1 MRQFRYIL
9 CAVLLSGLCACS
21 FVNDDEYAPCP
32 DSAVPVQLS
41 LSLGGVQPSTRAD
54 VSQLKEIAPAADF
67 RGITAVYMLPF
78 NTGTAVKSVDLSID
92 RLSVLPAI
100 TADKDNIAS
109 ADGGTYH
116 SGLIK
121 NNHAHLYA
129 GTDAKVAVGTSSAL
143 VYASAVLIDEE
154 TPQASKHLN
163 GSLVESGFDFTT
175 GQVDASTISFSP
187 DPIYSGGVP
196 AAAQAIADA
205 MNTIAEG
212 AYYTQSYYYKRAGEW
227 KSTSTTVRWDSSI
240 GSATLRGWYEDFT
253 NEGLLLTGAGEHVSN
268 MITSLYKNLK
278 KYVSVDETPF
288 YHIVGGES
296 YPAMRVENGTED
308 DILTYAD
315 IYNGLRDFLIARIES
330 LETPVGG
337 LDAKT
342 LRRQPATGDFSS
354 YVFDRANVQSYPTS
368 LGLPTGAAVL
378 RWNGSK
384 FITVVETLEGIA
396 AIDRF
401 CYMPSLYYF
410 ANTTVSTSTDHD
422 LYKSYTKDME
432 SWDSILSLYRSP
444 KVVSNRTTAV
454 ALDQP
459 LQFASGLLQLT
470 VRATLQNLPD
480 NDGDAYTNCSA
491 TGTNFPVTGLI
502 VGSQYRQAFDFTPDP
517 LAPEAYYLYDNQVS
531 GVYLTTTCSAQ
542 LRSMVLP
549 TPAEEDVYFFLELRN
564 DSGKSFYGAD
574 GIITPGTHFYL
585 AGCLDKPGEA
595 ETQRQVFTK
604 DHITTVNCA
613 VNTLENAHVS
623 IPELGDPQLMLGIKT
638 TVDWI
643 HSAASY
649 IILD

>member
-1 MRQFRYIL
+1 MRQFWYIL
-9 CAVLLSGLCACS
+9 CAVLVSACS

-67 RGITAVYMLPF
+67 RGITSVYLLPF
-78 NTGTAVKSVDLSID
+78 NTGTAVTSEDLSID

-100 TADKDNIAS
+100 SADKDNMAS

-129 GTDAKVAVGTSSAL
+129 GTDARVAVGTSSAL
-143 VYASAVLIDEE
+143 VYAPAVRIDEE

-163 GSLVESGFDFTT
+163 GSLVESGLDFVA
-175 GQVDASTISFSP
+175 GQVSASSITFSP

-196 AAAQAIADA
+196 DAAQAIADA
-205 MNTIAEG
+205 MNCIAEG
-212 AYYTQSYYYKRAGEW
+212 AYYPLTYYYKRAGEW
-227 KSTSTTVRWDSSI
+227 KSTSITVRWDSSI

-278 KYVSVDETPF
+278 KYVSVDATPY

-296 YPAMRVENGTED
+296 YPAMRVENGTDD

-315 IYNGLRDFLIARIES
+315 IYNGLRDYLIGRIES
-330 LETPVGG
+330 LEIPEDE
-337 LDAKT
+337 LDAKV

-354 YVFDRANVQSYPTS
+354 YVFDRAAVQSYPTS

-401 CYMPSLYYF
+401 CYMPPLYYY
-410 ANTTVSTSTDHD
+410 ANTTISTSTDYD

-454 ALDQP
+454 ALDEP
-459 LQFASGLLQLT
+459 LQFATGMLQLT
-470 VRATLQNLPD
+470 VKATIQNLPD

-502 VGSQYRQAFDFTPDP
+502 VGSQYRQTFDFVPDP
-517 LAPEAYYLYDNQVS
+517 LAPEAYYLYDNRVS
-531 GVYLTTTCSAQ
+531 GVYLTTTESAQ
-542 LRSMVLP
+542 LRSIVLP

-564 DSGKSFYGAD
+564 DSGKSFYGAE
-574 GIITPGTHFYL
+574 GIIMPGTHFYL

-595 ETQRQVFTK
+595 ETLRQVFTK
-604 DHITTVNCA
+604 DHVTTVHCA

-623 IPELGDPQLMLGIKT
+623 IPELGDPQLMLGVKT
-638 TVDWI
+638 TVDWV

>member
-143 VYASAVLIDEE
+143 VYASAVRIEEE

-163 GSLVESGFDFTT
+163 GSLVESGFDFTA

-187 DPIYSGGVP
+187 DPIYPGGVP